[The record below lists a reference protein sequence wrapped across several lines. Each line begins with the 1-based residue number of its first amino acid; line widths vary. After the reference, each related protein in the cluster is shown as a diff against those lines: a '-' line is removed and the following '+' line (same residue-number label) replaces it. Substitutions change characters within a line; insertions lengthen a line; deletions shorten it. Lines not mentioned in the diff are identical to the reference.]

1 MRILADIEN
10 IEISDKFYRITA
22 CDVKGRIHELFFT
35 IEKMKLILSQYDDN
49 SIIGKTCILEFT
61 ESGRDS
67 SFIQTDLTN
76 EPIFT
81 DNNVKI

>member
-10 IEISDKFYRITA
+10 IEISDKFYRIIA
-22 CDVKGRIHELFFT
+22 CDVKGRNHELFFT
-35 IEKMKLILSQYDDN
+35 MAKMKMILSQYDDD